1 MYFSKNKFLII
12 NIVTLLLGQSVC
24 AKVTIK
30 ETKTSIAKTEKL
42 LDSIK
47 EFHQPNIELLKPFNK
62 TRTPEADKTIEKKM
76 HHAALKMNREPG
88 FWSGFFFGESAHN
101 DMIHPFMW
109 YYKQVHRAIKLVK
122 LRIKRSTR
130 GIKSLEKQT
139 THKKLLI
146 KEKEV
151 FETQIKELETLVTR
165 LNNALA
171 DLEVLLA
178 FIKQTESYIKES
190 AEERKTLKEDQHR
203 RQLVNSIN
211 SLKK

>member
-1 MYFSKNKFLII
+1 MKKELLII
-12 NIVTLLLGQSVC
+12 TVAILFLSQPIC

-30 ETKTSIAKTEKL
+30 ETKTSIEKTEKL

-47 EFHQPNIELLKPFNK
+47 EFHQPNIDLLKPFNK
-62 TRTPEADKTIEKKM
+62 IRTPEADKTIEKKM

-130 GIKSLEKQT
+130 AIKSLEKQT
-139 THKKLLI
+139 KNKKLLV
-146 KEKEV
+146 KEKEL
-151 FETQIKELETLVTR
+151 FETQIKELENVVTK

-190 AEERKTLKEDQHR
+190 VEAMKTKKEEQHR
-203 RQLVNSIN
+203 RKLINSIN
-211 SLKK
+211 GLKK